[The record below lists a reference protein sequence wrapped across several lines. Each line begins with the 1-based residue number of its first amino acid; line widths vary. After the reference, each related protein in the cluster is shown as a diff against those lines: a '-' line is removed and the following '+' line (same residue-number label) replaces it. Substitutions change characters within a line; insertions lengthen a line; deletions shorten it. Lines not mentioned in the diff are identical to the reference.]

1 VKALKGGLDI
11 DPFGELDRNVAEPL
25 GEPLIS
31 RHVSD
36 QIVDRLVTAVA
47 LGVYVPGDRLPSER
61 ELADMLGVSR
71 TAVRDALHQ
80 LADAGYIEVRR
91 GRAGGSFV
99 LSGWGPGSATMVGRH
114 LLPNWDRF
122 EALFDARRLLEPL
135 IARTAADRR
144 TRADIR
150 IMRSAYE
157 QYQQAPDREASR
169 RADEMLHRSVGEAT
183 HNPVLLG
190 ISTQIRSR
198 VSLNLGAEPYT
209 EQVRATAAHQHGELV
224 EAIAA
229 GHGDLAASIAAE
241 HFVLTEK
248 MIRDLVRRVRLE
260 GGGS

>member
-1 VKALKGGLDI
+1 MPANGGLEI

-25 GEPLIS
+25 GVKLVS
-31 RHVSD
+31 RHVAD

-61 ELADMLGVSR
+61 ELSDMLGVSR
-71 TAVRDALHQ
+71 TGVRDALRQ
-80 LADAGYIEVRR
+80 LAEAGYIEVRR

-122 EALFDARRLLEPL
+122 EALFDARRLIEPL
-135 IARTAADRR
+135 IARTAAERR
-144 TRADIR
+144 TRGDIR
-150 IMRSAYE
+150 LMRSAYE
-157 QYQQAPDREASR
+157 MYQEAPDRAASR
-169 RADEMLHRSVGEAT
+169 RADELIHRSVGEAA

-224 EAIAA
+224 EAIAE
-229 GHGDLAASIAAE
+229 GNGDLAASIAAD

-248 MIRDLVRRVRLE
+248 MIRDLVRRVRRE
-260 GGGS
+260 GGAS